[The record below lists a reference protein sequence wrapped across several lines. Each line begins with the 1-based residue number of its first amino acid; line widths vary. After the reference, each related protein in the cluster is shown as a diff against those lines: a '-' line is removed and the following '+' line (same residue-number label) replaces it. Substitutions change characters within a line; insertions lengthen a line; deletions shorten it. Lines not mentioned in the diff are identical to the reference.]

1 MAEVSVSIN
10 GRVYRMACDPGQ
22 EDHLARLGRELDQRI
37 AQLRESFGEIGDT
50 RLAVMAA
57 IMVADEL
64 AELKRRLRSSRPG
77 NPVAEGRAR
86 ARLPQRNG
94 GGRGANEEACA
105 RDILEETAERIE
117 RLAPEPQWRSERERC
132 TGRPESQD

>member
-1 MAEVSVSIN
+1 MAEVSVTIN

-37 AQLRESFGEIGDT
+37 SQLRESFGEIGDT

-64 AELKRRLRSSRPG
+64 AEMKRRLRSSEQEIQSLQDSRE
-77 NPVAEGRAR
+77 VAAQRAEQGER
-86 ARLPQRNG
+86 AF
-94 GGRGANEEACA
+94 A
-105 RDILEETAERIE
+105 DILEGTAERIE
-117 RLAPEPQWRSERERC
+117 QLAQNLNGGVS
-132 TGRPESQD
+132 GGAALG

>member
-37 AQLRESFGEIGDT
+37 SQLRESFGEIGDT

-64 AELKRRLRSSRPG
+64 TELKRRLRLADQEIQSLKDARERVAQRQMEAEREIAER
-77 NPVAEGRAR
+77 NEETERKVAE
-86 ARLPQRNG
+86 
-94 GGRGANEEACA
+94 
-105 RDILEETAERIE
+105 ILENTAERIE
-117 RLAPEPQWRSERERC
+117 RLAHSLNGGPSG
-132 TGRPESQD
+132 TVALG

>member
-1 MAEVSVSIN
+1 MAEVSVTIN

-37 AQLRESFGEIGDT
+37 GQLRESFGEIGDT

-64 AELKRRLRSSRPG
+64 AEVKRRLRSSDQEVQSLKDAR
-77 NPVAEGRAR
+77 ERA
-86 ARLPQRNG
+86 AQRNEDG
-94 GGRGANEEACA
+94 ERALAG
-105 RDILEETAERIE
+105 ILEEAAERIE
-117 RLAPEPQWRSERERC
+117 RLAQSLNSGPN
-132 TGRPESQD
+132 GGVALG

>member
-1 MAEVSVSIN
+1 MAEVSVTIN

-64 AELKRRLRSSRPG
+64 AELKRRLRTADQEIQSLKDAR
-77 NPVAEGRAR
+77 ERA
-86 ARLPQRNG
+86 AQRNEDG
-94 GGRGANEEACA
+94 ERAIAE
-105 RDILEETAERIE
+105 ILESAAERIE
-117 RLAPEPQWRSERERC
+117 RLAQGLNSGPN
-132 TGRPESQD
+132 GGVALG